1 MAFKKIKFD
10 SILDK
15 FKQNN
20 SIASLLQKGKS
31 EAQPKLSKDKINSYD
46 MDSE

>member
-10 SILDK
+10 SIMDR

-20 SIASLLQKGKS
+20 SIASLLQKGKNEIS
-31 EAQPKLSKDKINSYD
+31 PQIRKDKTNSYD